1 MQTFNAIFTA
11 IFDVVLAPLGHT
23 HPWLDLLLWPVLAG
37 IVALLVYKAVSNQAG
52 IARSK
57 NWIQV
62 HLLEVVLFK
71 DDLRVVLPSTAKA
84 LGHNVLYLGYNIVP
98 MLVMFIP
105 MTAVLVQ
112 LVSNYAYAPLPVG
125 STTVV
130 VAKLDAA
137 VGGVTAQDVTMDLP
151 AGLSLDA
158 PPVRTA
164 DGEVA
169 WRLRLD
175 QPGDYSLTL
184 HAGAATETKTLA
196 VGGEPRKVS
205 VLRTKSWEA
214 LLYPAEAVPAAD
226 SPFKEISI
234 LARKD
239 QAMAFFPEGESGIL
253 GWFFGVSLVAG
264 FLLKDL
270 FGVTL

>member
-1 MQTFNAIFTA
+1 MGLFNRISTA
-11 IFDVVLAPLGHT
+11 IFDVLLAPFGHGR
-23 HPWLDLLLWPVLAG
+23 PWFDLVLWPVVGGVL
-37 IVALLVYKAVSNQAG
+37 ALLVIKAVSNQAG
-52 IARSK
+52 IERAK
-57 NWIQV
+57 NFIQV
-62 HLLEVVLFK
+62 HLLEVVLFR
-71 DDLRVVLPSTAKA
+71 DDLRVVLPATAKS
-84 LGHNVLYLGYNIVP
+84 LGYNVLYLGYNIVP

-130 VAKLDAA
+130 VAKLDAD
-137 VGGVTAQDVTMDLP
+137 VGGVTPQDVTLDVP

-158 PPVRTA
+158 PPVRTT

-175 QPGDYSLTL
+175 QPGDYTLTL
-184 HAGAATETKTLA
+184 HAGAATETKSLA

-226 SPFKEISI
+226 SPFEEISI
-234 LARKD
+234 QTRKD

-253 GWFFGVSLVAG
+253 GWFFGISLVAG
-264 FLLKDL
+264 FLLKDF